1 MDLSRPYAD
10 VLTGPRG
17 RVLVTLAQLETPV
30 TVRALA
36 RHADVAAQT
45 ALDYVKE
52 LASAGIAV
60 TQPAGTALLVSLNRH
75 HLASEPLIALA
86 TLRAR
91 LVNRLREELSGWDG
105 LAGAWLFG
113 SAARGDGDRE
123 SDIDLLLVANDSP
136 ENAAWTDTTARL
148 RERAREWTGNDV
160 QLIEHTLSSLSRLI
174 DTDDPLVRAIRRDGI
189 PLITDSPSLLRR
201 PT

>member
-1 MDLSRPYAD
+1 MDLSQPYAD

-52 LASAGIAV
+52 LAGAGIAV
-60 TQPAGTALLVSLNRH
+60 TQPAGTALLISLNRR

-123 SDIDLLLVANDSP
+123 SDIDLLLIANDSP
-136 ENAAWTDTTARL
+136 ESAAWSDATARL

-160 QLIEHTLSSLSRLI
+160 QLIEHTLSSLARLV
-174 DTDDPLVRAIRRDGI
+174 DTDDPLVQAIRRDGI

-201 PT
+201 PA

>member
-1 MDLSRPYAD
+1 MDVSRPYAD
-10 VLTGPRG
+10 VLAGPRG

-36 RHADVAAQT
+36 RHAEVAAQS

-52 LASAGIAV
+52 LADAGIAV
-60 TQPAGTALLVSLNRH
+60 AQPAGTALLVSLNRR

-86 TLRAR
+86 TLRVR
-91 LVNRLREELSGWDG
+91 LVDRLRKELSGWDG

-113 SAARGDGDRE
+113 SAARGDGDHE
-123 SDIDLLLVANDSP
+123 SDIDLLLVADDST
-136 ENAAWTDTTARL
+136 ESAAWSDATARL
-148 RERAREWTGNDV
+148 RKCAREWTGNDV
-160 QLIEHTLSSLSRLI
+160 QLVEHTRSSLARLV
-174 DTDDPLVRAIRRDGI
+174 DADDPLVQAVRSDGI
-189 PLITDSPSLLRR
+189 PLITGSPSLLRR